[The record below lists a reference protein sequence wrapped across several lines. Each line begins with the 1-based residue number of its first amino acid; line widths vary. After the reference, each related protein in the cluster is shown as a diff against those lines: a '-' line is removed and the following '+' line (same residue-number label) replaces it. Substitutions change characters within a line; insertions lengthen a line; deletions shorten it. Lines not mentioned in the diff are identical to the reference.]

1 MATAPWNPLHPMS
14 LLILPYQLHLV
25 PCPLPPLDPP
35 IAICAIN
42 DYFRA
47 VWKASDKIDFDAG
60 IGGRNEGNAESR
72 RMGHQKRNRVTRKSQ
87 TRTYAHRISLE
98 FESRGKPR
106 VPRMVVQEGSCG
118 LHSERIAAR
127 ETQRSRV
134 GLDLPLNSIRR
145 SGF

>member
-1 MATAPWNPLHPMS
+1 MS

-60 IGGRNEGNAESR
+60 IGGRNKGNAESR

-87 TRTYAHRISLE
+87 TRTYAHRSSLE